1 MELKGHAA
9 FSQEKESTA
18 AIKEITH
25 FHIKEV
31 GSITADFRSRS
42 CLPVLCRH
50 NEPLK
55 KTNQKNPK
63 SVSM

>member
-31 GSITADFRSRS
+31 GCRFEVRS
-42 CLPVLCRH
+42 CLPVLCKH

-55 KTNQKNPK
+55 KTNQKTLK